1 MPVAGQNV
9 TISLLERILATLAAV
24 VCLIIT
30 ILFWFSIS
38 SYQNI
43 WPLPSLYFVELVA
56 ISIISAFIFVRGDPR
71 GSLITWGT
79 AGVISAFSI
88 LGAFSIGFFYLP
100 IALLFTV
107 VSITWDVRNK
117 QHLTAHLGIFFVA
130 GIVQSVL
137 MFIAIRLHD
146 PSVVFYVQV
155 L

>member
-71 GSLITWGT
+71 GSLITWST

-117 QHLTAHLGIFFVA
+117 QHITAHLGIFFVA
-130 GIVQSVL
+130 GIVQSAL
-137 MFIAIRLHD
+137 MFMAVRLHD
-146 PSVVFYVQV
+146 PSAVFYIQV
-155 L
+155 I